1 MKKFA
6 ILAMV
11 LALAGCAAP
20 PPPPPPVLTLNIIG
34 GAGQNQ
40 NPSGQAT
47 AVAIRVYQLAATGK
61 FQSAD
66 VYTLTGNE
74 TAALGTEELGGSAQY
89 IVSPGQKLTETI
101 NLTPGATSAG
111 VAVLFRDINH
121 STWKLTAPVAAHG
134 PTVLTLRISRLTATL
149 GG

>member
-1 MKKFA
+1 MKKYA

-11 LALAGCAAP
+11 LGLAGCAS

-34 GAGQNQ
+34 STGQN
-40 NPSGQAT
+40 PGASGLGR
-47 AVAIRVYQLAATGK
+47 AVAVRVDQLAATGK
-61 FQSAD
+61 FQSTD

-74 TAALGTEELGGSAQY
+74 SAALGTEELGSSAQY
-89 IVSPGQKLTETI
+89 IVSPGQNLTETI
-101 NLTPGATSAG
+101 NLTPGATNAG
-111 VAVLFRDINH
+111 VAVLFQDINH

-134 PTVLTLRISRLTATL
+134 PTVLTLHINGLTATL

>member
-1 MKKFA
+1 MKRSAF
-6 ILAMV
+6 LAACLV
-11 LALAGCAAP
+11 LAGCAAP
-20 PPPPPPVLTLNIIG
+20 PPPPPVLTLNIAG
-34 GAGQNQ
+34 SAGQN
-40 NPSGQAT
+40 PDPAGQGT
-47 AVAIRVYQLAATGK
+47 AVAVRVYQLAASGK
-61 FQSAD
+61 FQAAD

-74 TAALGTEELGGSAQY
+74 TAALGTEALGGSAQY

-101 NLTPGATSAG
+101 NLTPGTTTLG

-134 PTVLTLRISRLTATL
+134 PTVLTLHINGLTASL

>member
-1 MKKFA
+1 MKRFA
-6 ILAMV
+6 FLAAC
-11 LALAGCAAP
+11 LALSACGSA
-20 PPPPPPVLTLNIIG
+20 PPPPPVLTLNIVG
-34 GAGQNQ
+34 STDQNPD
-40 NPSGQAT
+40 PSGQGT
-47 AVAIRVYQLAATGK
+47 AVAVRVYQLAATGK

-74 TAALGTEELGGSAQY
+74 SAALGTEELGASAQY
-89 IVSPGQKLTETI
+89 ILSPGQSVSETI

-111 VAVLFRDINH
+111 IAVLFRDINH

-134 PTVLTLRISRLTATL
+134 PTALTVHIKGLTAAL

>member
-1 MKKFA
+1 MKKYA
-6 ILAMV
+6 ILTMFLV
-11 LALAGCAAP
+11 LAGCASV
-20 PPPPPPVLTLNIIG
+20 PPPPPVLTLNIIG
-34 GAGQNQ
+34 SAGQNP
-40 NPSGQAT
+40 NPSGLGT
-47 AVAIRVYQLAATGK
+47 AVAVRVYQLAAVGK

-74 TAALGTEELGGSAQY
+74 RAALGAEELGSSVQY
-89 IVSPGQKLTETI
+89 IVSPDQKLTETT
-101 NLTPGATSAG
+101 NLTPGTTNVG

-121 STWKLTAPVAAHG
+121 ATWKLLSPVAAHG

>member
-1 MKKFA
+1 MKKYA

-11 LALAGCAAP
+11 LGLAGCAS
-20 PPPPPPVLTLNIIG
+20 PPPPPPVLTLNIVG
-34 GAGQNQ
+34 SAGQNP
-40 NPSGQAT
+40 NAAGQGN
-47 AVAIRVYQLAATGK
+47 AVAVRVYQLAATGK

-66 VYTLTGNE
+66 YYTLTGSQS
-74 TAALGTEELGGSAQY
+74 AALGTEELGASAQY

-101 NLTPGATSAG
+101 NLTPGATNAG
-111 VAVLFRDINH
+111 VAVLFQDINH

-134 PTVLTLRISRLTATL
+134 PTVLTLHINGLAATL

>member
-1 MKKFA
+1 MKKYV
-6 ILAMV
+6 ILAAC
-11 LALAGCAAP
+11 LAMAGCAS
-20 PPPPPPVLTLNIIG
+20 PPPPPVLTLNIIG
-34 GAGQNQ
+34 SAGQNP
-40 NPSGQAT
+40 NPASQGT
-47 AVAIRVYQLAATGK
+47 AVAVRVYQLAATGK

-74 TAALGTEELGGSAQY
+74 STALGTEELGSSAQY

-101 NLTPGATSAG
+101 NLTPGTTNAG

-134 PTVLTLRISRLTATL
+134 PTVLTLHINGLTATL